1 MSVIGT
7 FTPTKD
13 GGWTG
18 SIRTLTIHAHVRL
31 VPNDNR
37 ENENAP
43 AFRVFVGRSRIG
55 DAWAARS
62 NGERPTEYLRV
73 RLDDPSLPEPMSA
86 ALFQSDDGKEARL
99 IWTRHR
105 AAGHALGEASTAT
118 SGS

>member
-18 SIRTLTIHAHVRL
+18 SIRTLTIHAHVRF

-43 AFRVFVGRSRIG
+43 TFRIFVGRSRIG
-55 DAWAARS
+55 DAWTARS
-62 NGERPTEYLRV
+62 NGENPKNYLRIRV
-73 RLDDPSLPEPMSA
+73 DDPALPEPLSW
-86 ALFQSDDGKEARL
+86 ALFQSEDGKEAQLVWNR
-99 IWTRHR
+99 RRDDHSR
-105 AAGHALGEASTAT
+105 A
-118 SGS
+118 